1 MHTIVLK
8 VDDFLDLAT
17 ARGHTTYELQAAA
30 TGLGI
35 ATLHRMRNG
44 APASSTA
51 VAAVCATYGVDFDQV
66 FTFGTVKPKRV
77 RAQRPA
83 RLMKAAAA

>member
-8 VDDFLDLAT
+8 VDDFLGLAT

-51 VAAVCATYGVDFDQV
+51 IAAVCATYGVDFDQV
-66 FTFGTVKPKRV
+66 FTFGTVAPKRV
-77 RAQRPA
+77 SAQPA
-83 RLMKAAAA
+83 RRVKAAAA